1 MHITECRKQNCILF
15 KYNLRL
21 RDFWYSLLQTVCRFW
36 LRSIDLCPFI
46 IGRNIFI
53 SSILVLIQIPFMV
66 YLLYSHCMKTAEISR
81 ENAGTW
87 IGILLPKL
95 FWPTVR
101 KNCSSDREK
110 LLKFEVEGREFAK
123 FLWSLKQFFQTVKCQ
138 NYLW

>member
-53 SSILVLIQIPFMV
+53 SSILALIQIPFMV
-66 YLLYSHCMKTAEISR
+66 YLLYSHCMKTAEICR
-81 ENAGTW
+81 ENAGYMIMKIAPPKTMCQPIVRRLCIGTW
-87 IGILLPKL
+87 KL
-95 FWPTVR
+95 
-101 KNCSSDREK
+101 DRNSYGNRIAFL
-110 LLKFEVEGREFAK
+110 LLKLSFKR
-123 FLWSLKQFFQTVKCQ
+123 
-138 NYLW
+138 